1 MLPKNPDPGYY
12 NKEVKR
18 LKVKVGKA
26 YIRKNAGL
34 LNQAELNH
42 LSRAIDSKKE
52 GSGNLPA

>member
-1 MLPKNPDPGYY
+1 MPKNLDLEYY

-18 LKVKVGKA
+18 LRVKVRKA
-26 YIRKNAGL
+26 YIREKAGL